1 MTNEFGPKCAI
12 IPEHPMM
19 PPEKGELIM
28 VINLMRTII
37 FLGLAILLL
46 QPIGTCLSV
55 PLQDRMLPLDP
66 MQEDIGADVQVVSFN
81 DGPVDVLHSGSGA
94 AILDNGSH
102 PFWLSVVSVKTIE
115 PKKMRKMLT
124 SNQSL
129 DEIREALGA
138 TEGESRF
145 DGAIKLDESIYSLS
159 DIKMLQ
165 NDENSSTLDAYVIEP
180 GMLPDVGSETTIV
193 GQLALNIIRSGA
205 DLSAEGELLLYR
217 GPQAA
222 SYRIFLDMQPPR

>member
-1 MTNEFGPKCAI
+1 MI
-12 IPEHPMM
+12 IN
-19 PPEKGELIM
+19 
-28 VINLMRTII
+28 VTRTII
-37 FLGLAILLL
+37 LLGLAILLL
-46 QPIGTCLSV
+46 QPTGTCLSV
-55 PLQDRMLPLDP
+55 PLQDNMLPLDP
-66 MQEDIGADVQVVSFN
+66 MQEDIGVDAQGAPFN
-81 DGPVDVLHSGSGA
+81 DEPVEVLHSGSGA
-94 AILDNGSH
+94 AIMDNGSH

-138 TEGESRF
+138 TEGESMF
-145 DGAIKLDESIYSLS
+145 DGAIKLDESIYSLGG
-159 DIKMLQ
+159 IRMLQ
-165 NDENSSTLDAYVIEP
+165 YGENSSTLDAYVIEP
-180 GMLPDVGSETTIV
+180 SISHDAGSETTIV
-193 GQLALNIIRSGA
+193 GQLALNIIGSGT

>member
-1 MTNEFGPKCAI
+1 MI
-12 IPEHPMM
+12 IN
-19 PPEKGELIM
+19 
-28 VINLMRTII
+28 VARTII
-37 FLGLAILLL
+37 LLGLAILLL
-46 QPIGTCLSV
+46 QPIGTCSSV
-55 PLQDRMLPLDP
+55 PLQDSMLPLDP
-66 MQEDIGADVQVVSFN
+66 MQEDIGVDAQGAPFN
-81 DGPVDVLHSGSGA
+81 DEPVEVLHSGSGA
-94 AILDNGSH
+94 AIMDNGSH

-145 DGAIKLDESIYSLS
+145 DGAIKLDESIYSLGG
-159 DIKMLQ
+159 IKMLQ
-165 NDENSSTLDAYVIEP
+165 YDENSSALDAYVIEP
-180 GMLPDVGSETTIV
+180 GISHDAGSETTIV
-193 GQLALNIIRSGA
+193 GQLALNIIGSGA

>member
-1 MTNEFGPKCAI
+1 MI
-12 IPEHPMM
+12 IN
-19 PPEKGELIM
+19 
-28 VINLMRTII
+28 VTRTII
-37 FLGLAILLL
+37 LLGLAILLL
-46 QPIGTCLSV
+46 QPTGTCLSV
-55 PLQDRMLPLDP
+55 PLQDNMLPLDP
-66 MQEDIGADVQVVSFN
+66 MQEDIGVDAQGAPFN
-81 DGPVDVLHSGSGA
+81 DEPVEVLHSGSGA
-94 AILDNGSH
+94 AIMDNGSH

-145 DGAIKLDESIYSLS
+145 DGAIKLDESIYSLGG
-159 DIKMLQ
+159 IRMLQ
-165 NDENSSTLDAYVIEP
+165 YGENSSTLDAYVIEP
-180 GMLPDVGSETTIV
+180 GISHDAGSETTIV
-193 GQLALNIIRSGA
+193 GQLALNIIGSGT